1 MLMEKKD
8 GLLLNQSE
16 EKEKQGKV
24 KKNSQVQ
31 LTLEFVTI
39 WKLFGSLYSSLFGK
53 TVKSNKKTYS
63 E

>member
-1 MLMEKKD
+1 MEKKD
-8 GLLLNQSE
+8 GLLLNQPE
-16 EKEKQGKV
+16 EKEKQEKE

-39 WKLFGSLYSSLFGK
+39 WKLFGSLYSSLCWK
-53 TVKSNKKTYS
+53 IVKSNKKTHS